1 MSACRMSA
9 GTVLTA
15 SRRIDVDDAPLSRR
29 TPNIHSMSYT
39 VTLWCGCMVYVSC
52 NPDTGLAHSRIVE
65 SRGNACTIRHHEV
78 GARLWLWE
86 LLPDHRIK
94 APEIEFTLYE

>member
-65 SRGNACTIRHHEV
+65 SRGNACTIRRHEV